1 MAMTG
6 RVWVWKTIY
15 RGWQAALLLL
25 TTNCGG
31 NAVLPANS
39 VVIEKLTTAEQVHA
53 IHFVAPSLGYVDPQT
68 ATPILWQSP
77 EYPDFI
83 HKIGLENPS
92 ENVKSSFLTLWK
104 GRFPSLTISNNP
116 EPFPYRDLHDLKTRY
131 SPNLLFEF
139 YTDRWQFGGSFTERP
154 FLHLQF
160 EAHTWLTDSVTG
172 KILWRGHC
180 FTSKDLADEHSGK
193 RLTLEDL
200 KALDWKPLKSAW
212 KDAANTCAHDM
223 VSQFSS

>member
-1 MAMTG
+1 MTLTM
-6 RVWVWKTIY
+6 RVLKALHI
-15 RGWQAALLLL
+15 GWQAVLLLV
-25 TTNCGG
+25 TAGCGG
-31 NAVLPANS
+31 NAVLPADKA
-39 VVIEKLTTAEQVHA
+39 VIEKLAAARDIHA

-83 HKIGLENPS
+83 HKIALENPS
-92 ENVKSSFLTLWK
+92 ETVKSSFLTLWK
-104 GRFPSLTISNNP
+104 GRFPSLTILNNP
-116 EPFPYRDLHDLKTRY
+116 EPFPYRDLHDLRTRY
-131 SPNLLFEF
+131 SPNLFFEF

-180 FTSKDLADEHSGK
+180 FTSKDLAAEHSGK
-193 RLTLEDL
+193 RLTLKDL
-200 KALDWKPLKSAW
+200 VASDWKPLKMAW
-212 KDAANTCAHDM
+212 KEAADNCAREM
-223 VSQFSS
+223 VTQFSS